1 MRSVETR
8 EDAVDRLRSG
18 CEQCL
23 SCLKDLSRVQLEM
36 DPHDRA
42 ITAADDEMVYRLR
55 KVLLHVKAITGWHLD
70 TEVIHVQAPEL
81 RAADEQIDQIWK
93 KVPREEL
100 SEYLTRDGKTIEA
113 RRVTMFKAGK
123 EILSSYVHPTPQR
136 LALGKELGG
145 LGRTDEVRFFA
156 NLLILL
162 YGLVFRYGISLSL
175 MAQRLSGGNE
185 RLVAAAMLKAT
196 GAMGSISMADCFRFV
211 TQNEEQEGGGTPG

>member
-42 ITAADDEMVYRLR
+42 TADAEDEIVYRLR
-55 KVLLHVKAITGWHLD
+55 KVLLHVKAMTGWHLD

-93 KVPREEL
+93 KTPREEL
-100 SEYLTRDGKTIEA
+100 SKYLARDGKTVEA
-113 RRVTMFKAGK
+113 GRVTMFKAGK

-136 LALGKELGG
+136 LLLGKELGG
-145 LGRTDEVRFFA
+145 LGRTDEVRCFA
-156 NLLILL
+156 NLLVLL
-162 YGLVFRYGISLSL
+162 YGLVFRYGISLDL
-175 MAQRLSGGNE
+175 MSQRLSGGNE
-185 RLVAAAMLKAT
+185 RSIAAAMLKAT
-196 GAMGSISMADCFRFV
+196 GAMGSVSMADCFRFV
-211 TQNEEQEGGGTPG
+211 TKNEEGVGEGTPG

>member
-23 SCLKDLSRVQLEM
+23 SCLKELSRVQLEM

-42 ITAADDEMVYRLR
+42 IAAADDEMVYRLR

-93 KVPREEL
+93 KVPRDEL
-100 SEYLTRDGKTIEA
+100 SEYLARDGKTVEA
-113 RRVTMFKAGK
+113 GRVTMFKAGK

-136 LALGKELGG
+136 LWLGNELGG
-145 LGRTDEVRFFA
+145 LGRTDEVRCFA
-156 NLLILL
+156 NLLMLL
-162 YGLVFRYGISLSL
+162 NGLVFRYGISLDL
-175 MAQRLSGGNE
+175 MSQRLSGGNE
-185 RLVAAAMLKAT
+185 RSIAAAMLKAT
-196 GAMGSISMADCFRFV
+196 RAMGSVSMADCF
-211 TQNEEQEGGGTPG
+211 